1 MRGGGCERDRDLMG
15 KKEGDPLE
23 SGLKK
28 IIFASR
34 NRGKIKELQAL
45 LMDSG
50 VTLYSLEDYPDLPD
64 IKEDG
69 NSFLENA
76 LKKAKTVAEL
86 TGEVVLADDSGLE
99 VSALNGAPGI
109 YSARYAG
116 EEGDDGKNILK
127 LLNDLRGIPPAGR
140 EAVFRCILVLCRP
153 DGCYQAFDG
162 SWDGRIAEA
171 PVGQGGFGYDPVFY
185 LPERGVT
192 VAELP
197 VEIKNGISHRAK
209 AAAKLKVWLEK
220 GIQKNGA

>member
-1 MRGGGCERDRDLMG
+1 MG

-50 VTLYSLEDYPDLPD
+50 VTLYSLEDYPDLSD

-99 VSALNGAPGI
+99 VEALNGAPGI

-127 LLNDLRGIPPAGR
+127 LLNDLRGIPPTGR

-153 DGCYQAFDG
+153 DGRYQAFDG

-171 PVGQGGFGYDPVFY
+171 PAGQGGFGYDPVFY

>member
-1 MRGGGCERDRDLMG
+1 MG
-15 KKEGDPLE
+15 KKEEDPLV

-28 IIFASR
+28 IVFASR

-45 LMDSG
+45 LADSG

-69 NSFLENA
+69 NTFLENA

-86 TGEVVLADDSGLE
+86 TGEVALADDSGLE
-99 VSALNGAPGI
+99 VEILYGAPGI

-116 EEGDDGKNILK
+116 EAGDDRKNILK
-127 LLNDLRGIPPAGR
+127 LLNDLQGVPPAAR
-140 EAVFRCILVLCRP
+140 VAVFRCILVLCRP
-153 DGCYQAFDG
+153 DGRYEAFEG
-162 SWDGRIAEA
+162 SWGGRIAEA
-171 PVGQGGFGYDPVFY
+171 PAGNGGFGYDPVFY

-197 VEIKNGISHRAK
+197 VETKNGMSHRAK
-209 AAAKLKVWLEK
+209 AAAELKIFLEK
-220 GIQKNGA
+220 GI

>member
-1 MRGGGCERDRDLMG
+1 M
-15 KKEGDPLE
+15 KKEGDPLV

-86 TGEVVLADDSGLE
+86 TGEAVLADDSGLE
-99 VSALNGAPGI
+99 VKALNGAPGI

-116 EEGDDGKNILK
+116 EEGDDGKNIMK
-127 LLNDLRGIPPAGR
+127 LLNDLQGVPPAGR
-140 EAVFRCILVLCRP
+140 EAVFRCILALCRP
-153 DGCYQAFDG
+153 DGCYQTFDG

-171 PVGQGGFGYDPVFY
+171 PAGKGGFGYDPVFY

-197 VEIKNGISHRAK
+197 AEIKNGISHRAK
-209 AAAKLKVWLEK
+209 AAAKLKRWLEK

>member
-1 MRGGGCERDRDLMG
+1 MG
-15 KKEGDPLE
+15 NKEGDPLE

-28 IIFASR
+28 IVFASR
-34 NRGKIKELQAL
+34 NRGKIKEIQAL
-45 LMDSG
+45 LTDSG
-50 VTLYSLEDYPDLPD
+50 VTLHSLEDYPDLPE

-69 NSFLENA
+69 KSFLENA
-76 LKKAKTVAEL
+76 LKKARTIAEL

-99 VSALNGAPGI
+99 VEALHGAPGI

-127 LLNDLRGIPPAGR
+127 LLNDLRGVPSAGR

-153 DGCYQAFDG
+153 DGRYQAFDG
-162 SWDGRIAEA
+162 NWKGRITEA
-171 PVGQGGFGYDPVFY
+171 RAGQGGFGYDPVFY
-185 LPERGVT
+185 LPERGIT

-197 VEIKNGISHRAK
+197 AEIKNRISHRAN

-220 GIQKNGA
+220 GILENGA

>member
-1 MRGGGCERDRDLMG
+1 MG

-34 NRGKIKELQAL
+34 NKGKIKELQTL
-45 LMDSG
+45 LIDSG
-50 VTLYSLEDYPDLPD
+50 VTLYSLDDYPDLPD

-69 NSFLENA
+69 NTFLENA

-86 TGEVVLADDSGLE
+86 TGEMVIADDSGLE
-99 VSALNGAPGI
+99 VEALNGAPGI

-116 EEGDDGKNILK
+116 EEGDDEKNILK
-127 LLNDLRGIPPAGR
+127 LLNDMRGVSSAGR
-140 EAVFRCILVLCRP
+140 GAVFRCILVLCRP
-153 DGCYQAFDG
+153 DGRYQAFDG
-162 SWDGRIAEA
+162 SWEGRIADA
-171 PVGQGGFGYDPVFY
+171 PTGQGGFGYDPVFY

-209 AAAKLKVWLEK
+209 AAAKLRVWLEK
-220 GIQKNGA
+220 GIRENGA

>member
-1 MRGGGCERDRDLMG
+1 MGNKGGGPR
-15 KKEGDPLE
+15 E

-34 NRGKIKELQAL
+34 NRGKIKEIQAL

-50 VTLYSLEDYPDLPD
+50 VTLLSLNDYPDLPE

-76 LKKAKTVAEL
+76 LKKARTIAEL

-99 VSALNGAPGI
+99 VEALNGAPGI

-116 EEGDDGKNILK
+116 GEGDDRKNILK
-127 LLNDLRGIPPAGR
+127 ILSDLRGVPPARR

-153 DGCYQAFDG
+153 NGRYHAFDG
-162 SWDGRIAEA
+162 NWKGRITET
-171 PVGQGGFGYDPVFY
+171 PVGRGGFGYDPVFY

-192 VAELP
+192 AAQLSAD
-197 VEIKNGISHRAK
+197 IKNSISHRAK
-209 AAAKLKVWLEK
+209 AVAKLKIWLEK
-220 GIQKNGA
+220 GIQENGA

>member
-1 MRGGGCERDRDLMG
+1 M
-15 KKEGDPLE
+15 
-23 SGLKK
+23 KK

-76 LKKAKTVAEL
+76 LIKAKTVAEL

-99 VSALNGAPGI
+99 VEALKGAPGI

-116 EEGDDGKNILK
+116 EEGDDGKNIMK
-127 LLNDLRGIPPAGR
+127 LLNDLHGVPPAGR
-140 EAVFRCILVLCRP
+140 EAVFRCILVLYRP
-153 DGCYQAFDG
+153 DGRYQIFDG
-162 SWDGRIAEA
+162 SWDGRIAEVPA
-171 PVGQGGFGYDPVFY
+171 GKEGFGYDPVFY

-192 VAELP
+192 AAELP

-209 AAAKLKVWLEK
+209 AAAKLKVWLER

>member
-1 MRGGGCERDRDLMG
+1 MG

-28 IIFASR
+28 IVFASR

-45 LMDSG
+45 LKDSG

-76 LKKAKTVAEL
+76 LKKAKTIAEL
-86 TGEVVLADDSGLE
+86 TGEVALADDSGLE
-99 VSALNGAPGI
+99 VEALNGAPGI

-116 EEGDDGKNILK
+116 EEGNDRKNILK
-127 LLNDLRGIPPAGR
+127 LLNDLRGISPAGR
-140 EAVFRCILVLCRP
+140 VAVFRCILVLCRP
-153 DGCYQAFDG
+153 DGRYEAFDG
-162 SWDGRIAEA
+162 SWEGRIAEA
-171 PVGQGGFGYDPVFY
+171 PAGKGGFGYDPVFY

-197 VEIKNGISHRAK
+197 DEIKNGISHRAK
-209 AAAKLKVWLEK
+209 AAAKLKVFFEK
-220 GIQKNGA
+220 EI

>member
-1 MRGGGCERDRDLMG
+1 MS

-28 IIFASR
+28 IVLASR
-34 NRGKIKELQAL
+34 NRGKIKEIREM

-50 VTLYSLEDYPDLPD
+50 VALHSLEDYPDLPE

-69 NSFLENA
+69 KSFLENA
-76 LKKAKTVAEL
+76 LKKARTIAEL

-99 VSALNGAPGI
+99 VEALHGAPGI

-116 EEGDDGKNILK
+116 EEGDDGMNILK
-127 LLNDLRGIPPAGR
+127 LLHDLQGVPPAGKK
-140 EAVFRCILVLCRP
+140 AVFRCILVLCRP
-153 DGCYQAFDG
+153 DGRYQAFEGHWEG
-162 SWDGRIAEA
+162 SITDA
-171 PVGQGGFGYDPVFY
+171 PAGQGGFGYDPVFY
-185 LPERGVT
+185 LPERGLT

-197 VEIKNGISHRAK
+197 AEMKNRISHRAK

-220 GIQKNGA
+220 GIQENGA